1 MFESGESLSLNGS
14 LLAMRSLALV
24 LLVALGCA
32 KRPVLYIFEPPPA
45 GAAYTRRDVEVHRQL
60 AETLMTC
67 QQELDR
73 RWVGDRSALRRK
85 RILLAAHALLMLA
98 IALIGGSGTAP
109 PARPCDRGRELED
122 ECMPQTVPMI
132 HVGPT
137 YTPDGEFSDTPR
149 AGLDLRADLD
159 AALQQLDT
167 LLEGPELEVD
177 RDAVLAAIVELRREC
192 SPSPLP
198 GDPAPTS

>member
-1 MFESGESLSLNGS
+1 
-14 LLAMRSLALV
+14 MRSLALV
-24 LLVALGCA
+24 LLVAIGCA
-32 KRPVLYIFEPPPA
+32 KRPVLYVFEPPPV

-73 RWVGDRSALRRK
+73 RWAEDRAAVRRK
-85 RILLAAHALLMLA
+85 RIVLAAHALLMLA
-98 IALIGGSGTAP
+98 IALTGGSGAAP
-109 PARPCDRGRELED
+109 LARPCDRGRELED
-122 ECMPQTVPMI
+122 ECMPQALPMI

-159 AALQQLDT
+159 AALRQLDT
-167 LLEGPELEVD
+167 LLEGRELELD
-177 RDAVLAAIVELRREC
+177 RDAVLAAIAALRREC
-192 SPSPLP
+192 TPSPLP
-198 GDPAPTS
+198 GGPAPASLAP